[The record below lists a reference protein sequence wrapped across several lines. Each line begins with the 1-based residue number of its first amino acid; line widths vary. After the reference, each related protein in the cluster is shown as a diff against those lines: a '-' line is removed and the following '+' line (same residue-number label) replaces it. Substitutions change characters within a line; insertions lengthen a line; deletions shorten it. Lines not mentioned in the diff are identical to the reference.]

1 MLSSAGLPLIGL
13 VLVIAAALGAALLAI
28 LQERQRRDV
37 LRRATGAASS
47 GLLVSQESSL
57 SVRLLEQMAEKL
69 PIGDEVSDSLA
80 VRLLHAGFDRPNA
93 ARTFTL
99 IRVGL
104 TVTVPLLVLLTVGQ
118 DDLLVFALLMG
129 LALFVG
135 YLGPVAVLDRLVA
148 NRQEMVRRAVPDA
161 LDLLVVCVEAGIA
174 LDAALQRVARE
185 MRTVHPVLAL
195 ELISM
200 TRRMSAGAPRDQ
212 ALQALFKR
220 TGVEELRSLTSH
232 LVQSERLGT
241 SVANV
246 LRVYGEQLRRQR
258 RVRAEKRAAT
268 ASTRMLIP
276 LALFIFPTMFVVLLG
291 PAAMSI
297 IKAFDSF

>member
-1 MLSSAGLPLIGL
+1 MLSSLGLPLIGL
-13 VLVIAAALGAALLAI
+13 VVVIAVALGAALMAL
-28 LQERQRRDV
+28 LQERQRREV
-37 LRRATGAASS
+37 MRRATGGTSN
-47 GLLVSQESSL
+47 LLVSQESSA
-57 SVRLLEQMAEKL
+57 SVRLLESMAQRL
-69 PIGDEVSDSLA
+69 PVGAEVSGALA
-80 VRLLHAGFDRPNA
+80 ARLLHAGFDRPHA

-99 IRVGL
+99 LRLGL
-104 TVTVPLLVLLTVGQ
+104 TVSLPLLVVALVDQ
-118 DDLLVFALLMG
+118 SDLMVFALLLT

-135 YLGPVAVLDRLVA
+135 YVGPVAVLDRLVA

-174 LDAALQRVARE
+174 LDAALQRVSRE
-185 MRTVHPVLAL
+185 MRAVHPVLAL
-195 ELISM
+195 ELMSM
-200 TRRMSAGAPRDQ
+200 TRRMSAGAPREQ
-212 ALQALFKR
+212 ALQTLYQR
-220 TGVEELRSLTSH
+220 TGVEELRSLTTH

-241 SVANV
+241 SIANV

-291 PAAMSI
+291 PAAMAI